1 MANTLK
7 FGNGEWYG
15 KKDTILAY
23 NDENSNYK
31 PLPFNFSRASKATVI
46 NKDGLIEEVGSNIP
60 RIDFLGNTQGAFLLE
75 PSRSNFYTQ
84 SNLFSF
90 GGNVTS
96 NNALSPDGTLNASK
110 ITKTSSSDQFV
121 ILPWSASL
129 STSTTYSLS
138 FFVKHNGDDLDLR
151 YESNNY
157 NDWGATPVDDGGV
170 SWNAL
175 FEVRENS
182 VIASTVNNCT
192 SNVINFGNGWYRVVV
207 YVTTSSSITPTSPSN
222 LIRVIGSDT
231 KQFLMYGAMFEQGSY
246 STSLINTQGST
257 VTRLA
262 DSCNNGANEQVIN
275 STEGVLYAE
284 VSLLSPATSSAII
297 SLSDGSSNRLFFEFF
312 TANRLYAI
320 IENGSSSFNTVQT
333 ITQTDNNK
341 LAFKYSASG
350 CKLYINGTGYS
361 FGGLSFSSETLDT
374 LNFASSNGT
383 SSPFY
388 GKTKA
393 IAVYKEALTD
403 AELQSLTTI

>member
-7 FGNGEWYG
+7 FGNGNWATKEG
-15 KKDTILAY
+15 SALAY
-23 NDENSNYK
+23 NDENGNFK
-31 PLPFNFSRASKATVI
+31 PLPFDFSRASKATVI
-46 NKDGLIEEVGSNIP
+46 NKDGLIEEVGSGQP
-60 RIDFLGNTQGAFLLE
+60 RIDFQGNTKGALLLE
-75 PSRSNFYTQ
+75 PSRSNVYTQ

-96 NNALSPDGTLNASK
+96 NNSLSPDGTLNASK

-246 STSLINTQGST
+246 STSLINTQGT
-257 VTRLA
+257 IQTRLA
-262 DSCNNGANEQVIN
+262 DSCSQTTPDGVIGQ
-275 STEGVLYAE
+275 TEGVVYIDF
-284 VSLLSPATSSAII
+284 LSVNNF
-297 SLSDGSSNRLFFEFF
+297 DGSSGTLFQIKE
-312 TANRLYAI
+312 
-320 IENGSSSFNTVQT
+320 
-333 ITQTDNNK
+333 DNNNR
-341 LAFKYSASG
+341 
-350 CKLYINGTGYS
+350 INIY
-361 FGGLSFSSETLDT
+361 F
-374 LNFASSNGT
+374 SNGT
-383 SSPFY
+383 PRLFGIEDSIGVFNQ
-388 GKTKA
+388 
-393 IAVYKEALTD
+393 AL
-403 AELQSLTTI
+403 SLTTGSVCKLAIKYNSTSTKVFINGSLSHTLNGINNIAFNDYSFSPNNNIDYNEIKLYNTALSDSELAALTQV